1 MENGGERA
9 ERHSAGSGAGGL
21 GIIGAFAPWIIFW
34 VIAGPSTWEWAVLA
48 AAVAALGLSAR
59 DILHRRLKVLDG
71 ATLAFFV
78 ALTIVSAAVDR
89 ETLDWLERWA
99 NTISSG
105 VLAAI
110 GFGSLA
116 IGVPFTLQYAKESA
130 PREVWDSPLFKR
142 INVVITLVWSL
153 IFLATALLGIVAV
166 ERPSTQDWTQWV
178 IPIVLVVWG
187 IKFTAHYPDV
197 AAERAGVRR
206 A

>member
-1 MENGGERA
+1 M
-9 ERHSAGSGAGGL
+9 
-21 GIIGAFAPWIIFW
+21 
-34 VIAGPSTWEWAVLA
+34 
-48 AAVAALGLSAR
+48 
-59 DILHRRLKVLDG
+59 
-71 ATLAFFV
+71 
-78 ALTIVSAAVDR
+78 
-89 ETLDWLERWA
+89 
-99 NTISSG
+99 
-105 VLAAI
+105 LAAI

-116 IGVPFTLQYAKESA
+116 IGLPFTLRYAEERA

-166 ERPSTQDWTQWV
+166 ERPSTQDWTRWV

-187 IKFTAHYPDV
+187 IKSTAHDPDV